1 MKANAKTIGAAI
13 AAQIIANDTK
23 NGTLPKGVKPTP
35 AKPVAAK
42 PTPAAIPAESEA
54 MFNELKPSFADDTRH
69 WLIGAKTGAQVFA
82 ARIAEPRIIA
92 ACLLNKKTSLP
103 LTKEGDV
110 DREALKVMR
119 ASFGKLSPEN
129 KAKWEEK
136 ALPLFK
142 SALKDYHSAT
152 KPLKKAVFDSKD
164 FGLRSLRITLAKSGN
179 IAVTSRHVH
188 SAAK

>member
-1 MKANAKTIGAAI
+1 MKANKASTI
-13 AAQIIANDTK
+13 AALAVAASTPDMRAGVRDLLRTK
-23 NGTLPKGVKPTP
+23 PAPAKPAP
-35 AKPVAAK
+35 AKPVEI
-42 PTPAAIPAESEA
+42 PAASQA
-54 MFNELKPSFADDTRH
+54 MFNELKPSFAADTRN

-92 ACLLNKKTSLP
+92 ACLLNKKESLP

-110 DREALKVMR
+110 DRDALKAMR
-119 ASFGKLSPEN
+119 VSFAKLTPEN
-129 KAKWEEK
+129 KAKWEAK

-142 SALKDYHSAT
+142 SALKDYHAAT

-188 SAAK
+188 SVNK

>member
-1 MKANAKTIGAAI
+1 MKANKATTITAAI
-13 AAQIIANDTK
+13 AALELGK
-23 NGTLPKGVKPTP
+23 PKTAP
-35 AKPVAAK
+35 AK

-54 MFNELKPSFADDTRH
+54 MFNDLKPSFADDTRH

-82 ARIAEPRIIA
+82 ARIAEPRVIA
-92 ACLLNKKTSLP
+92 ACLLNKLTALP
-103 LTKEGDV
+103 VTKEGDV
-110 DREALKVMR
+110 DREKLKVVR

-129 KAKWEEK
+129 KAKWEAK

-142 SALKDYHSAT
+142 SALKDYHAAT